1 MVKFS
6 KQNGISIRGH
16 NVIWDDPNMQP
27 GWLKSLSTEEIG
39 KAAEKRIN
47 SVVPRYRGQLIA
59 WDAVNENLHF
69 RFFDDKLGENAS
81 AAFFST
87 AQQLEPGT
95 IMFMNESIPLNIVT
109 KRKQVQSTTRRN
121 LKRSYRIPEMLT

>member
-1 MVKFS
+1 MNRYILTSSGYQNWFASIFKFTAFINETKWYSTDIVQGKEDYTIADGMVKFS

-27 GWLKSLSTEEIG
+27 CWLKSLSTEEIG

-59 WDAVNENLHF
+59 WDEVNENLHF
-69 RFFDDKLGENAS
+69 RFFEDKLTS
-81 AAFFST
+81 RKWFC
-87 AQQLEPGT
+87 
-95 IMFMNESIPLNIVT
+95 SIL
-109 KRKQVQSTTRRN
+109 
-121 LKRSYRIPEMLT
+121 